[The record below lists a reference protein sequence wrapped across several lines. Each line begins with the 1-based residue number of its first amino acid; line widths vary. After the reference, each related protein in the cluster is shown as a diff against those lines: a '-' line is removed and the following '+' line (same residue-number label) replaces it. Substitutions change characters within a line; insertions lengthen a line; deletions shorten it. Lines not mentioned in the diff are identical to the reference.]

1 MSHPAGAD
9 LQRAAADRE
18 LEQLA
23 ARRWRRPLLSAL
35 PLLAI
40 GLAISTAA
48 GVLWRSN
55 VTAHE
60 RAGFRS
66 TVSDVTATLATEL
79 RRTSDFIA
87 TTKALVE
94 MQPHLTATRFGQ
106 WYQALEGPRRQ
117 AGSLATGVVSLVPAG
132 QLASFQ
138 ARRMSDP
145 AFLRFSGGT
154 VGVDPPGRRSSYCLL
169 SAGVSQIADD
179 PLIQAATHADW
190 CTSALPGTAREL
202 REETDAGGLLVAPPA
217 LGTVFVGS
225 AVYRRGASTSSV
237 SERRAAVIGWVWTS
251 IDATAALRTALER
264 HPGLRLTLLH
274 RNPGGVTQLIGR
286 AGALGER
293 RGLSE
298 RLRLPG
304 GGGWVVAAQGAG
316 PLAGDSAD
324 LQGIVAFL
332 IGATISGLA
341 FALALVLIR
350 SRQDALALVKRRT
363 GQLRHQ
369 ALHDALTGLPN
380 RVLALDRA
388 QQMLARARRGG
399 APVAALCID
408 LDRFKP
414 VNDTLGH
421 AAGDALL
428 QIAAQRLQS
437 AIRDADS
444 CARLGADEFVVLV
457 EAAHM
462 DAGPELVAERLLELL
477 RVPYDI
483 PAQLGRQ
490 LTVSA
495 SIGIAIGPRLSAE
508 ELLRDADVALNEA
521 KAAGGNRYV
530 LFESRMHT
538 AVQDRMTLEMD
549 LAEALE
555 EQQLEIVYQPTFD
568 LRTERTVGMEALL
581 RWRHPTRG
589 LVMPSDFVSIAEQ
602 SGLIVAIGRW
612 VLQRAC
618 EQAVQWRDHGH
629 AVGVAVNLSPVQ
641 IETEGLVEEV
651 HVALDA
657 SGLTP
662 GALTLEVTETAIMK
676 DAPAVANRLRA
687 LKALGVRIAI
697 DDFGTGYS
705 SLAYL
710 RQFPVDALKIDR
722 SFVASLTSFQDAP
735 ALIHTLVRLGKMLQ
749 LQTIAEGI
757 EDSRQLEALKREG
770 CDSGQGFLYARPLR
784 AEDVERF
791 LQGPVAAGEIS
802 AALAPGEGD
811 SPGPQGGFQPVKRV

>member
-1 MSHPAGAD
+1 MSHHAGAGP
-9 LQRAAADRE
+9 QQAASKRE
-18 LEQLA
+18 LAKLGA
-23 ARRWRRPLLSAL
+23 GRWRRPLLSAL

-40 GLAISTAA
+40 GLAISTVV
-48 GVLWRSN
+48 GVLWRSSAI
-55 VTAHE
+55 AHE
-60 RAGFRS
+60 RASFRAA
-66 TVSDVTATLATEL
+66 VSYVSATLATEL
-79 RRTSDFIA
+79 RRNNDFIA
-87 TTKALVE
+87 TVKALVE
-94 MQPHLTATRFGQ
+94 MQPHLTATRFGE
-106 WYQALEGPRRQ
+106 WYRALEGPQRET
-117 AGSLATGVVSLVPAG
+117 GSLATGVVSLVPAR

-154 VGVDPPGRRSSYCLL
+154 VGIDPPGRRRSYCLL

-190 CTSALPGTAREL
+190 CTSALPGTAKEL
-202 REETDAGGLLVAPPA
+202 QEETDAGRLLVAPPA
-217 LGTVFVGS
+217 LGTVFVGA
-225 AVYRRGASTSSV
+225 AVYRQGASVRTV
-237 SERRAAVIGWVWTS
+237 AQRRAAVIGWVWTS
-251 IDATAALRTALER
+251 IGASAAMQAALER
-264 HPGLRLTLLH
+264 HRGLRLTLLH

-286 AGALGER
+286 AGAPGE
-293 RGLSE
+293 GAEFSE
-298 RLRLPG
+298 RISLPG
-304 GGGWVVAAQGAG
+304 EGGWVVAAQGTG
-316 PLAGDSAD
+316 LPTGGSAD
-324 LQGIVAFL
+324 LQGMLAFL

-341 FALALVLIR
+341 FALVLVLIR
-350 SRQDALALVKRRT
+350 SRQDALVLAERRT
-363 GQLRHQ
+363 GELRHQ

-399 APVAALCID
+399 APVAALCVD
-408 LDRFKP
+408 LDRFKQ

-437 AIRDADS
+437 AIRGADS

-457 EAAHM
+457 EAAGM

-495 SIGIAIGPRLSAE
+495 SVGVAIGPRSSAE

-568 LRTERTVGMEALL
+568 LRTERTLGMEALL

-589 LVMPSDFVSIAEQ
+589 LVMPMDFISVAEQ
-602 SGLIVAIGRW
+602 SGLIVPIGRW

-618 EQAVQWRDHGH
+618 EQAANWRGQGH

-641 IETEGLVEEV
+641 IEMDGLVAEV
-651 HVALDA
+651 HAALHC
-657 SGLTP
+657 SGLDP

-676 DAPAVANRLRA
+676 DARVIASRLCA

-722 SFVASLTSFQDAP
+722 SFVASLASSQNAP

-770 CDSGQGFLYARPLR
+770 CDCGQGFLYARPLR
-784 AEDVERF
+784 AEDLERF

-802 AALAPGEGD
+802 AALAPGESD
-811 SPGPQGGFQPVKRV
+811 RARPQNGFQPAKRV